1 MSALTTLARMARL
14 RAEALQR
21 ELALLDETRR
31 TMDARIVNHDW
42 TVLAEQREA
51 AADPMVT
58 FGAYAQAALMQRAQL
73 LIERETAAHAAEML
87 RGTLADAFIE
97 LKKLETLIEN
107 EVARE
112 KAEEEARERAEL
124 DDLAGR
130 RAG

>member
-1 MSALTTLARMARL
+1 MSALSTLARMARL

-21 ELALLDETRR
+21 ELALLDETWRAL
-31 TMDARIVNHDW
+31 DARIVAHDKN
-42 TVLAEQREA
+42 VLAEQREA
-51 AADPMVT
+51 LGDSMAM
-58 FGAYAQAALMQRAQL
+58 FGAYAQAALMQRAQM
-73 LIERETAAHAAEML
+73 LIERENAARAAEML
-87 RGTLADAFIE
+87 RNTLSDAFIE

-112 KAEEEARERAEL
+112 RAEEEARERAEL

>member
-1 MSALTTLARMARL
+1 MSALSTLARMARL

-31 TMDARIVNHDW
+31 TLDARIVAHDK

-51 AADPMVT
+51 LGDSMAM
-58 FGAYAQAALMQRAQL
+58 FGAYAQAALMQRAQM

-87 RGTLADAFIE
+87 RGTLSDAFIE

-107 EVARE
+107 QEARE
-112 KAEEEARERAEL
+112 RAAEEARERAEL

>member
-21 ELALLDETRR
+21 ELALLDEQRR
-31 TMDARIVNHDW
+31 ALDTQIVNHDW

-51 AADPMVT
+51 GADAMAM
-58 FGAYAQAALMQRAQL
+58 FGAYAQAALMQRARL

-87 RGTLADAFIE
+87 RATLSDAFIE

-112 KAEEEARERAEL
+112 KLEEETRERAEL